1 MKATKTLVV
10 LTVFIMVLS
19 IGSLGFS
26 HFEDNQELKEI
37 TGTVLTKL
45 PGGYYLKTDSGDEYK
60 LALGPPWFLDSISLK
75 LKNGDQVSVKGIDNG
90 YDVILVSSITR
101 GGKTYDIFD
110 LDSISEY
117 GDHGCPG
124 MTGHGM
130 MGPDYRGKWGKSG
143 NYRRGMMN
151 NRFNYGDRRGMMDGP
166 FNYGDR
172 RGFMNSRPYSGRGWE
187 YMNNRPYSGRGWQ
200 SE

>member
-26 HFEDNQELKEI
+26 HLEDNQELKEI
-37 TGTVLTKL
+37 TGTVSTKL

-75 LKNGDQVSVKGIDNG
+75 LKNGDQVSVKGFDNG
-90 YDVILVSSITR
+90 YDVILVSSLTR

-110 LDSISEY
+110 PDSISEY

-124 MTGHGM
+124 MTGHGMMGPGM

-151 NRFNYGDRRGMMDGP
+151 SR

>member
-26 HFEDNQELKEI
+26 HLEDNQELKEI
-37 TGTVLTKL
+37 TGTVSTKL

-75 LKNGDQVSVKGIDNG
+75 LKNGDQVSVKGFDNG

-110 LDSISEY
+110 PDSISEY

-124 MTGHGM
+124 MTGHGMMGPGM

-151 NRFNYGDRRGMMDGP
+151 SR

-172 RGFMNSRPYSGRGWE
+172 RGFMNSRPISGRGWE

>member
-26 HFEDNQELKEI
+26 HLEDNQELKEI
-37 TGTVLTKL
+37 TGTVSTKL

-75 LKNGDQVSVKGIDNG
+75 LKNGDQVSVKGFDNG
-90 YDVILVSSITR
+90 YDVIIVSSITR

-110 LDSISEY
+110 PDSISEY
-117 GDHGCPG
+117 GDHGCP
-124 MTGHGM
+124 GM

-151 NRFNYGDRRGMMDGP
+151 SR

-172 RGFMNSRPYSGRGWE
+172 RGFMNNRPYSGRGWE

>member
-37 TGTVLTKL
+37 TGTVSTKL

-60 LALGPPWFLDSISLK
+60 LALGPPWFLDSIDLK
-75 LKNGDQVSVKGIDNG
+75 LKNGDQVSVKGFDNG

-101 GGKTYDIFD
+101 GGETYDIFD
-110 LDSISEY
+110 PDSISEY
-117 GDHGCPG
+117 GDYRCPG
-124 MTGHGM
+124 MKGHGMTDHGM
-130 MGPDYRGKWGKSG
+130 MGPDYRGKWDKGG
-143 NYRRGMMN
+143 NYRRGMMNSRPGYGRGWEYMN
-151 NRFNYGDRRGMMDGP
+151 NRFNYGDRRG
-166 FNYGDR
+166 
-172 RGFMNSRPYSGRGWE
+172 FMNRRPYSDRGWK
-187 YMNNRPYSGRGWQ
+187 

>member
-37 TGTVLTKL
+37 TGTVSTKL

-75 LKNGDQVSVKGIDNG
+75 LKNGDQVSVKGFDNG

-110 LDSISEY
+110 PDSISEY

-143 NYRRGMMN
+143 NY
-151 NRFNYGDRRGMMDGP
+151 RRGMMDGP